1 MLLLSEDDTACAS
14 HSASAVW
21 THVKLI
27 KCLLSGF
34 FWADSN
40 ITAARTC
47 VAHLAPSDGAII
59 DATRLIYAL
68 SKGCQPLTRVRNARR
83 STIKITKWQ
92 QEQARAASDFIAY
105 PAGQRTVC
113 DSLSLQLPFAVRWVL
128 SNLTELANIDVV
140 NKLLSLALSPCRTDE
155 LVSGFSVRFLTAIT
169 NQHKICSRQALWCW
183 AKPK

>member
-1 MLLLSEDDTACAS
+1 MRLGSTYASLHACVWVPDTDIVDEPSLKSVLLLSEDDTACAS

-34 FWADSN
+34 FWLPDSN

-92 QEQARAASDFIAY
+92 QEQARAANRFYCIPCGAAQCVWFVEFAAS
-105 PAGQRTVC
+105 VC
-113 DSLSLQLPFAVRWVL
+113 SSLSSLQPDRIGKHWR
-128 SNLTELANIDVV
+128 
-140 NKLLSLALSPCRTDE
+140 C
-155 LVSGFSVRFLTAIT
+155 
-169 NQHKICSRQALWCW
+169 
-183 AKPK
+183 